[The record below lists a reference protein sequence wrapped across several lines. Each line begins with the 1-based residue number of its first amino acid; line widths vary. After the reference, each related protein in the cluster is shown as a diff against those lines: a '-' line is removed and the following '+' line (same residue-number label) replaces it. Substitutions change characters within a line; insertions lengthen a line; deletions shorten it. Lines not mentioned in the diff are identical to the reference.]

1 MNDVTNAE
9 VNDVLS
15 GLQHGTLKMVYARHE
30 RDKRLFY
37 CTVKYVDQP
46 ANLEQIKKAVAD
58 VFAAHPDKVEQVE
71 ARPARIGWLVGQSM
85 KLLHGAADPEVVLL
99 ECSQKLALL

>member
-1 MNDVTNAE
+1 MNDVMSEE
-9 VNDVLS
+9 VHDVLA

-37 CTVKYVDQP
+37 CTVKYADQP
-46 ANLEQIKKAVAD
+46 ATLEQIKKAVAD
-58 VFAAHPDKVEQVE
+58 VFDAHPDKVEQVE
-71 ARPARIGWLVGQSM
+71 ARPFQIGWLVGQSM

-99 ECSQKLALL
+99 ECSQRLALL